1 MLQVLAV
8 VVPLG
13 LAGAVSPVMLTE
25 QTVLLARPD
34 GRRVATRY
42 AAGAAL
48 TLLVFTSLLVVF
60 GRAIPLPQEP
70 HLDATLDLVLGASL
84 VALAVVLRLR
94 RPRETKARAAR
105 RELGGSAALAFG
117 VVSMATNG
125 TTLALVTPAA
135 KEIAASDLG
144 LAGRAVL
151 VIALVGL
158 ASTPAWSP
166 VALTEVAPGPAERAL
181 RAFADL
187 IKRRGRMLTV
197 VCLAAF
203 GALLV
208 LRGIIRLVSL

>member
-1 MLQVLAV
+1 VLQVLGV

-25 QTVLLARPD
+25 QTVLLSRPD
-34 GRRVATRY
+34 GRRAAALY

-48 TLLVFTSLLVVF
+48 TLLIFTSIIVAF
-60 GRAIPLPQEP
+60 GHAITLPKEP
-70 HLDATLDLVLGASL
+70 HVDATLDLLLGGAL

-94 RPRETKARAAR
+94 RPREPKARAAR

-117 VVSMATNG
+117 VVSMATNV

-144 LAGRAVL
+144 LAGRTVL
-151 VIALVGL
+151 VVALVAL

-166 VALTEVAPGPAERAL
+166 VALTDVAPGPAERGL
-181 RAFADL
+181 RAFAGL
-187 IKRRGRMLTV
+187 ITRHGRLLTV

-208 LRGIIRLVSL
+208 LRGVIRLVRL

>member
-1 MLQVLAV
+1 MLQVLGV

-25 QTVLLARPD
+25 QTVLLSRPD
-34 GRRVATRY
+34 GRRAAALY

-48 TLLVFTSLLVVF
+48 TLLIFTSIIVAF
-60 GRAIPLPQEP
+60 GRAITLPKEP
-70 HLDATLDLVLGASL
+70 HLNATLDLVLGGVL
-84 VALAVVLRLR
+84 LALAVVLRLR
-94 RPRETKARAAR
+94 RPREPKARAAR

-117 VVSMATNG
+117 VVSMATNV

-144 LAGRAVL
+144 LTGRAVL
-151 VIALVGL
+151 VVALVAL

-166 VALTEVAPGPAERAL
+166 VALTEVAPGPAERGL
-181 RAFADL
+181 RAFAGL
-187 IKRRGRMLTV
+187 IMRHGRLLTV

-208 LRGIIRLVSL
+208 LRGIIRLVRL

>member
-1 MLQVLAV
+1 MLQVLGV
-8 VVPLG
+8 VLPLG

-25 QTVLLARPD
+25 QTVLLSRPD
-34 GRRVATRY
+34 GRRVAGRY

-48 TLLVFTSLLVVF
+48 TLLVFTSILVVF
-60 GRAIPLPQEP
+60 GRAIPLPEEP
-70 HLDATLDLVLGASL
+70 HLDASLDVVLGAL
-84 VALAVVLRLR
+84 LLALALLVRLR
-94 RPRETKARAAR
+94 RPREHNPHAPP
-105 RELGGSAALAFG
+105 RELSASAGMAFG
-117 VVSMATNG
+117 VVSMATNI
-125 TTLALVTPAA
+125 TTLALVIPAA
-135 KEIAASDLG
+135 KEIAASDLA

-187 IKRRGRMLTV
+187 IKRRGRLLTV
-197 VCLAAF
+197 LCLAGF

-208 LRGIIRLVSL
+208 LRGIIRLVRL

>member
-1 MLQVLAV
+1 MLQVLGV

-25 QTVLLARPD
+25 QTVLLSGPD
-34 GRRVATRY
+34 GRRVAGGY

-48 TLLVFTSLLVVF
+48 TLLVFTSILVVF
-60 GRAIPLPQEP
+60 GRAIPLPEEP
-70 HLDATLDLVLGASL
+70 HLDASLDLVLGAL
-84 VALAVVLRLR
+84 LLALAVVLRLR
-94 RPRETKARAAR
+94 RPRERKPHAPP
-105 RELGGSAALAFG
+105 RELGPGAALAFG
-117 VVSMATNG
+117 VASMATNI
-125 TTLALVTPAA
+125 TTLALVIPAA

-144 LAGRAVL
+144 VASRAVL

-187 IKRRGRMLTV
+187 IKRRGRLLTV
-197 VCLAAF
+197 VCLVAF
-203 GALLV
+203 GALLA